1 MDWLLIGR
9 GREGVEGAQLEGFDM
24 HRDELERELGLRT
37 RRHDAATLD
46 EARAA
51 VDGHVGV
58 DAVVLM
64 PSWREPVEALAAWCR
79 EVRGRPRAP
88 RVILLDYYAQTSSPH
103 LPVADC
109 VDLYVKRQVLRDRAL
124 YLRERRTGYVFSE
137 FLERDLGW
145 DVGPWRFGSLLPP
158 GATSRLIVGWSLGV
172 LRRHRR
178 LAAAG
183 GWAPWA
189 LRTIDVNA
197 RLGLSSDDVATEWYH
212 RYRALVRERLEALA
226 GRLSVSHSGRVS
238 RRRYLV
244 ELLRSRVVV
253 SPFGWGEV
261 CFRDYEAVAAGC
273 LLVKPS
279 MAHLETRP
287 DIYVDHETYAPV
299 RWDLADLEEVVRRAL
314 EEPRRARRLAENG
327 RRRLLDYL
335 ERGGFVADV
344 GRVIDALAGRGPALA
359 AA

>member
-1 MDWLLIGR
+1 MEWLLIGR
-9 GREGVEGAQLEGFDM
+9 GTEGVEGAQLEGFDM
-24 HRDELERELGLRT
+24 FRAELERELGLRV
-37 RRHDAATLD
+37 RRHDAWTLD

-51 VDGHVGV
+51 VDAHVGV
-58 DAVVLM
+58 DAALFM
-64 PSWREPVEALAAWCR
+64 PSWSEPLDALEAWCR
-79 EVRGRPRAP
+79 EVRARADAP
-88 RVILLDYYAQTSSPH
+88 RLVLLDYYAQTSSPH
-103 LPVADC
+103 LPAAAV

-124 YLRERRTGYVFSE
+124 YHRDRRTGYVFAE

-145 DVGPWRFGSLLPP
+145 DVGPWRFGSVLP
-158 GATSRLIVGWSLGV
+158 ADQAHKLVVGWSLGV
-172 LRRHRR
+172 QRRYRS
-178 LAAAG
+178 LARAG
-183 GWAPWA
+183 AWAPWR

-197 RLGLSSDDVATEWYH
+197 RLGLARNDEPTEWYH

-299 RWDLADLEEVVRRAL
+299 RWDLADLEEVVRRCL
-314 EEPRRARRLAENG
+314 EEPSRARRIAENG
-327 RRRLLDYL
+327 RRRLLDYF

-344 GRVIDALAGRGPALA
+344 GRVIDALEGRRPALA